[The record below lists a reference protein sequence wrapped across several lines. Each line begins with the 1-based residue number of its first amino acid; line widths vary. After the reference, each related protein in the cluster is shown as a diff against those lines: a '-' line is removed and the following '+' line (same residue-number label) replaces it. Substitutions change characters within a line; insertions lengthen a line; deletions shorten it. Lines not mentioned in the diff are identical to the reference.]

1 MNESNTSVRS
11 QVCKATASNTVIV
24 GSNPTGRAKFTT
36 VIKSFLLWM
45 VTVILGFSLSIV
57 MGAVVGWNFWFWMA
71 TNWNPER
78 TFIHDILYKL
88 F

>member
-1 MNESNTSVRS
+1 MEINTSVRS
-11 QVCKATASNTVIV
+11 QVRKATASKPVIV

-36 VIKSFLLWM
+36 GVTSILLWL
-45 VTVILGFSLSIV
+45 VTGILGFALSIV
-57 MGAVVGWNFWFWMA
+57 MGAVVGWNLWFWMA
-71 TNWNPER
+71 TNWYPER